1 MMRNRLKI
9 LAIDDNPDNLLTLKA
24 LISEAFLDARVT
36 TALNGKKGIELAQKE
51 DPSVILLDILMPDED
66 GFEICRQIKEDP
78 ILEFIPVV
86 FVTAMETNRDM
97 RIKAL
102 SAGAEAFLSK
112 PIDEMELIAVIKA
125 MVKIKIANTYHQME
139 KDQLNHLV
147 LERTQALEQELNKR
161 EIVEKEL
168 LKAND
173 ELKQNQK
180 ALLNLME
187 DMKLETEISKKLE
200 KEKAEAL
207 NNEKKRTFELE
218 TLLEGAK
225 SILHENNFPS
235 TARKLFDMSRKLT
248 GAISGYVALLSKDGA
263 ENELLFLEAGGLP
276 CEVDPYLPMPIRG
289 LRSEAYQN
297 NVVVYEN
304 DFMRSTWVKFMPEGH
319 VDLKNVLFAPLI
331 IDGKTTGI
339 IGLANKEGGFSL
351 EDARIAGAF
360 GNLASLALDHWKN
373 REKLLESEERFRAT
387 LMQSQDGIIIADEN
401 MQIIEWN
408 DAQSRILGYSKEEML
423 GKPIWEV
430 QWLSL
435 PDQFRNE
442 HRKEELKQACLHMMQ
457 VNQALSS
464 EFPSFS
470 QEFEIQ
476 SKTNE
481 KKVLEISSYAIQLSN
496 KTYFGSISRDIT
508 EQKLQEKM
516 KDHFISMVSHELRTP
531 MTSIK
536 GGIDMLCTM
545 NLESYT
551 KESQNLIQI
560 CKKNADRLCTFVN
573 NVLDFQ
579 KLKNSSLSFDL
590 SIINIDKIIQDVICI
605 MEIPAKEKHL
615 ELRYLSCPQTPNI
628 EGDSD
633 KIYRLLSNLLS
644 NGIKYTEK
652 GYVSIECSLLPQE
665 KSVQVAIRDTGMGIH
680 KEDVKKLFNSFT
692 QITHSNYSRP
702 GSSGL
707 GLAICKEIVE
717 KHHGKIWLESI
728 PGEGTVFYVQLPI
741 KQSNQDNES

>member
-1 MMRNRLKI
+1 MTRNSLKI
-9 LAIDDNPDNLLTLKA
+9 LAIDDHPNNLISLKA
-24 LISEAFLDARVT
+24 LICNAFLDATVY
-36 TALNGKKGIELAQKE
+36 TASTGKKGIELAKQY
-51 DPSVILLDILMPDED
+51 DPSVILLDILMPEED
-66 GFEICRQIKEDP
+66 GFEICRQIKEDEE
-78 ILEFIPVV
+78 LEMIPVV
-86 FVTAMETNRDM
+86 FVTAMEATRET
-97 RIKAL
+97 RINAL
-102 SAGAEAFLSK
+102 TAGAEGFLSK
-112 PIDEMELIAVIKA
+112 PIDELELIAQIKA
-125 MVKIKIANTYHQME
+125 MVKIKVANRYRQME
-139 KDQLNHLV
+139 RDQLNQLV
-147 LERTQALEQELNKR
+147 LEKTRDLEQEL
-161 EIVEKEL
+161 EKITRIEEQLSSSNFEL
-168 LKAND
+168 
-173 ELKQNQK
+173 EQNQK

-187 DMKLETEISKKLE
+187 DMQVEIENSKRLE
-200 KEKAEAL
+200 AEVAIAL
-207 NNEKKRTFELE
+207 KNEQARSFELE
-218 TLLEGAK
+218 TLLEAAK
-225 SILHENNFPS
+225 SILHEKSFDATIKS
-235 TARKLFDMSRKLT
+235 LFEQIKKLT
-248 GAISGYVALLSKDGA
+248 GAKTGYYALFNQIQSPSLDMVNRGFHKLVCQS
-263 ENELLFLEAGGLP
+263 NEAQF
-276 CEVDPYLPMPIRG
+276 
-289 LRSEAYQN
+289 Q
-297 NVVVYEN
+297 N
-304 DFMRSTWVKFMPEGH
+304 DFTNTPWFDDMPKKH
-319 VDLKNVLFAPLI
+319 LPIDNILYAPLTI
-331 IDGKTTGI
+331 EDKTEGMMV
-339 IGLANKEGGFSL
+339 LANKKEGFTK